1 MGAHTGEEG
10 DNYAIR
16 GTIENTSSRRTVD
29 YHLLLNGNEISSGS
43 VEFGKS
49 ANIISQME
57 RLKYLILFSKPFKF
71 LYMLKYKNYKN
82 DLWIY

>member
-1 MGAHTGEEG
+1 MHNKITKLVLMS
-10 DNYAIR
+10 N
-16 GTIENTSSRRTVD
+16 
-29 YHLLLNGNEISSGS
+29 
-43 VEFGKS
+43 
-49 ANIISQME
+49 E